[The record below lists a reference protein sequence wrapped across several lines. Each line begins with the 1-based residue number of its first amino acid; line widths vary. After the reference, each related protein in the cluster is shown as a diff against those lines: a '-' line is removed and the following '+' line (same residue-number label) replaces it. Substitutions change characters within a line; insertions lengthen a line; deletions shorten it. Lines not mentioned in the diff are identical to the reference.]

1 MDRRVT
7 SPTWG
12 PPPPCKQTLR
22 FSSICTSYGKSINLT
37 FKALSKRD
45 LQVMMF
51 LCDFNT
57 SIDAELLRIEI
68 ALESSLLAVRILS
81 EVIIIF

>member
-1 MDRRVT
+1 
-7 SPTWG
+7 
-12 PPPPCKQTLR
+12 
-22 FSSICTSYGKSINLT
+22 
-37 FKALSKRD
+37 
-45 LQVMMF
+45 MMF

>member
-1 MDRRVT
+1 MANQL
-7 SPTWG
+7 TW
-12 PPPPCKQTLR
+12 LI
-22 FSSICTSYGKSINLT
+22 FN
-37 FKALSKRD
+37 ALSKRD

-57 SIDAELLRIEI
+57 SIGAELLRIEI

-81 EVIIIF
+81 EVIVIF